1 MTISDSHLLAAV
13 EADTPPILW
22 GDPGIGKTARIYAL
36 ASKHNWHLEV
46 VLASVRDPQD
56 FSGLP
61 YITDGGVALS
71 PPAWAVRLKQ
81 AHERGQRA
89 VLFLDEISCAAPAV
103 QAALLRVVNERVV
116 GDLAIPGVRVIGAA
130 NPPETGAAAW
140 DLPAASAN
148 RWVHL
153 HVTPDLTAWVD
164 GMRNGWGQEQTESVA
179 LARALIASFVRR
191 RPELLINVPKDPR
204 QQGRGWPSPRTWD
217 RTGLLLGH
225 FATALRVRAERA
237 IRTDDALPLVAGL
250 VGDAAATQL
259 LAWAR
264 ELDLPDPEQVLRDP
278 KGAAVP
284 TRGDTLAAA
293 LDAVALA
300 VPNAQKQALVSRMN
314 AAWVYFARASANRLD
329 IALPA
334 AGLLA
339 RISQKHMINT
349 VPPEGMALHRELHA
363 AREEL
368 EKR

>member
-1 MTISDSHLLAAV
+1 MITDAHLLAAV
-13 EADTPPILW
+13 EADTPPLLW

-36 ASKHNWHLEV
+36 AEKYGWHLEV

-61 YITDGGVALS
+61 YITDAGVALS

-116 GDLAIPGVRVIGAA
+116 GDLSIAGVRVIGAA

-148 RWVHL
+148 RWIHL
-153 HVTPDLTAWVD
+153 PIAPDLAIWVD
-164 GMRNGWGQEQTESVA
+164 GMRAGWGSKQPEEVG
-179 LARALIASFVRR
+179 LARALVASFVRR
-191 RPELLINVPKDPR
+191 RPELLISVPKDPR

-217 RTGLLLGH
+217 RVGVILGH
-225 FATALRVRAERA
+225 FASAMRVRAEVA
-237 IRTDDALPLVAGL
+237 LRTNEALPLVAGL
-250 VGDAAATQL
+250 VGDAAAAQL
-259 LAWAR
+259 LAWGR
-264 ELDLPDPEQVLRDP
+264 ELDLPDPEQVLRAP
-278 KGAAVP
+278 KTAP
-284 TRGDTLAAA
+284 IPSRGDTLAAA

-300 VPNAQKQALVSRMN
+300 VPSKRADVQARMH
-314 AAWVYFARASANRLD
+314 AAWIYLARAAGSRLD

-339 RISQKHMINT
+339 RISQEQQIHT
-349 VPPEGMALHRELHA
+349 VPPEGMALHRELAA
-363 AREEL
+363 ARGAL
-368 EKR
+368 K